1 MNGVQRK
8 RKEVKKIREQMTD
21 KELFLSKAYHD
32 SLRKF
37 ARVLGGNQAVGLV
50 LAYTKEED
58 SRIALTDGNTI
69 FLNTANIITEQ
80 FLHRKGKMA
89 SHEGLVAHEC
99 GHIRYSDF
107 DRRTI
112 YTNGFSQGR
121 IFPKPPEGQTPAEKR
136 AAEELKQFIRRRDQA
151 AVSVIAMTAAHLNN
165 LLEDVYIEGKM
176 CQRYPGSVRTSIQRN
191 TAVLLGRIPTASER
205 KTEKNNGLD
214 MMIDLLLRYARS
226 GETEEEKV
234 YDRQYRSCLEACRS
248 RIDEAVGSDDPD
260 IRYVVANELLL
271 KIWKYIK
278 KAIQTARTDLG
289 RDFLKLSPEEQEKKA
304 REYLKEN
311 LNPSCLSGGYDR
323 ECGRPKTIEGWDGS
337 LDSEETSGQEGSG
350 QEKEGQAE
358 KEKQESQIEKE
369 KQEGQTEKEKEG
381 SQTEPEGKE
390 SPGGKEEKAGNREKE
405 ESGKEESRSE
415 KGQRSNGREEN
426 GSQEQASRD
435 NESETGEESSQKEEK
450 EQGEKDEDKDG
461 HTKAPSHIV
470 LLRVGQLAVQGQ
482 GEECDEFE
490 GEVIGLLGQ
499 EDGVVRTREIG
510 GDFLEIQNKA
520 AEEVYGK
527 QAEVKLKKRLED
539 EAKDLSP
546 EGIHKGV
553 PVKIYRELEITPR
566 MEAGYREIESEIKKT
581 AGRLRQMVEEI
592 LIRKEG
598 GVMSGLYMGKR
609 LSRGNLYRQD
619 GKIFEKRIL
628 PEEGF
633 SVAFGVL
640 VDNSGSMIVD
650 NRIGQARKAAL
661 VLYEFCRS
669 LSIPITVYGH
679 STCSV
684 LFHGGFREG
693 VAMYSFA
700 EFDSVDG
707 KDHLRIQ
714 GMKHCQCNRDGLA
727 LRFVGKH
734 LAEREEEVKILTLI
748 SDGSPYAVNYGGE
761 TAKED
766 LRMAKQELHKMGVT
780 LFSAA
785 IGDDREVIE
794 DIYGDSFL
802 NISNLGTMPQKLA
815 ALLLRYLR

>member
-176 CQRYPGSVRTSIQRN
+176 CQQYPGSVRTSIQRN

-226 GETEEEKV
+226 GETEEEKA

-311 LNPSCLSGGYDR
+311 LNPSCLSGGYDGGG
-323 ECGRPKTIEGWDGS
+323 GRPKTIEGWDGS

-350 QEKEGQAE
+350 QEKEGQT
-358 KEKQESQIEKE
+358 EKE
-369 KQEGQTEKEKEG
+369 KQEGQTEKEKQGSQIEKEKQE

-405 ESGKEESRSE
+405 ESRSE
-415 KGQRSNGREEN
+415 KGQRNNGREEN
-426 GSQEQASRD
+426 GSQKQASKD

-450 EQGEKDEDKDG
+450 EEQGEKDEDKDG
-461 HTKAPSHIV
+461 RTKVPSHII

-482 GEECDEFE
+482 GEECGEFE

-499 EDGVVRTREIG
+499 EDGAVRTGEIG

-566 MEAGYREIESEIKKT
+566 MEAGYREIESEIKKA

-684 LFHGGFREG
+684 LFHGDFREG

-766 LRMAKQELHKMGVT
+766 LKMAKQELHKMGVT

>member
-21 KELFLSKAYHD
+21 EELFLSKAYHD

-80 FLHRKGKMA
+80 FLHRKGKLA

-136 AAEELKQFIRRRDQA
+136 AAEELKQFIRRRDKA

-226 GETEEEKV
+226 GETEEEKA

-248 RIDEAVGSDDPD
+248 RIDEAVGSDDAD

-311 LNPSCLSGGYDR
+311 LNPSCLSGGYDGG
-323 ECGRPKTIEGWDGS
+323 CGRPKTIEGWDGS

-358 KEKQESQIEKE
+358 KEKQESQ
-369 KQEGQTEKEKEG
+369 
-381 SQTEPEGKE
+381 TEPEGKE
-390 SPGGKEEKAGNREKE
+390 SRGGKEEKAGNREKE

-415 KGQRSNGREEN
+415 KGWRSNGGEEN

-435 NESETGEESSQKEEK
+435 NESETGEESFQKEEK
-450 EQGEKDEDKDG
+450 EEQGEKDEDKDG
-461 HTKAPSHIV
+461 RTKAPSHIV

-482 GEECDEFE
+482 GEDCDEFE

-499 EDGVVRTREIG
+499 EDGAVRTGEIG

-553 PVKIYRELEITPR
+553 PVKIYRELEITSR
-566 MEAGYREIESEIKKT
+566 MEAGYREIELEIKKT

-661 VLYEFCRS
+661 VIYEFCRS

-734 LAEREEEVKILTLI
+734 LAGREEEVKILTLI

>member
-1 MNGVQRK
+1 MNGVQSK
-8 RKEVKKIREQMTD
+8 RKEVKKVREHMTD
-21 KELFLSKAYHD
+21 KELFLSKAYQD

-58 SRIALTDGNTI
+58 SGIALTDGRTI
-69 FLNTANIITEQ
+69 YLNTANIVTEQ
-80 FLHRKGKMA
+80 FRERKEKMA
-89 SHEGLVAHEC
+89 SHEGLTAHEC

-121 IFPKPPEGQTPAEKR
+121 IFPRPPEGQTPAEKR
-136 AAEELKQFIRRRDQA
+136 AAEELKQFIRRRDKA
-151 AVSVIAMTAAHLNN
+151 AVSVIGTTASNLNN
-165 LLEDVYIEGKM
+165 ILEDVYIESKM

-191 TAVLLGRIPTASER
+191 TAVLLGQIPTAAER
-205 KTEKNNGLD
+205 KAEKNSGLD
-214 MMIDLLLRYARS
+214 IMTDLILRYARS
-226 GETEEEKV
+226 GETEVEKE
-234 YDRQYRSCLEACRS
+234 YDRQYRMCLAACRG

-260 IRYVVANELLL
+260 IRYLAANELLL
-271 KIWKYIK
+271 KIWKYVK
-278 KAIQTARTDLG
+278 KAIQRARADLG
-289 RDFLKLSPEEQEKKA
+289 KDFMKLPPQEQEKKV
-304 REYLKEN
+304 REYLNEN
-311 LNPSCLSGGYDR
+311 LKLSSLSGGYGGLCR
-323 ECGRPKTIEGWDGS
+323 RFKTIEGWDGS
-337 LDSEETSGQEGSG
+337 LDSGKETGQEGSG
-350 QEKEGQAE
+350 QEKEEQE
-358 KEKQESQIEKE
+358 KEN
-369 KQEGQTEKEKEG
+369 GQTEKEGKDGPGEG
-381 SQTEPEGKE
+381 
-390 SPGGKEEKAGNREKE
+390 
-405 ESGKEESRSE
+405 
-415 KGQRSNGREEN
+415 GQNEGREEEQSQSGKGRGSN
-426 GSQEQASRD
+426 IGKECGSQENSFQENASNENHSEAED
-435 NESETGEESSQKEEK
+435 NDSQENQGETDKEK
-450 EQGEKDEDKDG
+450 EGKDESGDNGENDEKDNDENDG
-461 HTKAPSHIV
+461 SRAPSHII
-470 LLRVGQLAVQGQ
+470 LLRLGQLAVQGQ
-482 GEECDEFE
+482 DDDRNEEQG
-490 GEVIGLLGQ
+490 GEVGLPGR
-499 EDGVVRTREIG
+499 GGGIRTGEISR
-510 GDFLEIQNKA
+510 DLLELLNKA
-520 AEEVYGK
+520 AEEAYGK
-527 QAEVKLKKRLED
+527 QEEIKLKKHLED
-539 EAKDLSP
+539 EAEELSP

-553 PVKIYRELEITPR
+553 PIRVYRELEITPD
-566 MEAGYREIESEIKKT
+566 MEAGYKTIESEIKKA
-581 AGRLRQMVEEI
+581 AGRLRQTVEEI

-640 VDNSGSMIVD
+640 VDNSGSMTTED
-650 NRIGQARKAAL
+650 RIGQARKAAL

-684 LFHGGFREG
+684 FFNGSYREG

-714 GMKHCQCNRDGLA
+714 GMGSSQCNRDGLA

-734 LAEREEEVKILTLI
+734 LAKREEEVKILTLI

-761 TAKED
+761 TAKAD

-802 NISNLGTMPQKLA
+802 NISDLKTIPQKLA
-815 ALLLRYLR
+815 ALLLRYIR

>member
-8 RKEVKKIREQMTD
+8 QKEVKKIREQMTD

-58 SRIALTDGNTI
+58 SRIALTDGNAI

-136 AAEELKQFIRRRDQA
+136 AAEELKQFIRRKDQA

-226 GETEEEKV
+226 GETEEEKA

-311 LNPSCLSGGYDR
+311 LNPSCLSGGYDG

-358 KEKQESQIEKE
+358 KEKQESQTEKEKEESQTEKE
-369 KQEGQTEKEKEG
+369 KQGSQTEKEKE
-381 SQTEPEGKE
+381 E
-390 SPGGKEEKAGNREKE
+390 SPGGNEEKAGNREKE
-405 ESGKEESRSE
+405 EKGKEKSRSE

-450 EQGEKDEDKDG
+450 DEQGEKDEDKDG
-461 HTKAPSHIV
+461 RTKVPSHIT

-499 EDGVVRTREIG
+499 EDGAVRTGEIG

-581 AGRLRQMVEEI
+581 AGRLRQAVEEI

-684 LFHGGFREG
+684 VFHGGFREG

-707 KDHLRIQ
+707 KD
-714 GMKHCQCNRDGLA
+714 C
-727 LRFVGKH
+727 
-734 LAEREEEVKILTLI
+734 
-748 SDGSPYAVNYGGE
+748 
-761 TAKED
+761 
-766 LRMAKQELHKMGVT
+766 
-780 LFSAA
+780 
-785 IGDDREVIE
+785 
-794 DIYGDSFL
+794 
-802 NISNLGTMPQKLA
+802 
-815 ALLLRYLR
+815 

>member
-1 MNGVQRK
+1 M
-8 RKEVKKIREQMTD
+8 
-21 KELFLSKAYHD
+21 
-32 SLRKF
+32 
-37 ARVLGGNQAVGLV
+37 
-50 LAYTKEED
+50 
-58 SRIALTDGNTI
+58 
-69 FLNTANIITEQ
+69 
-80 FLHRKGKMA
+80 
-89 SHEGLVAHEC
+89 AHEC

-136 AAEELKQFIRRRDQA
+136 AAEELKQFIRRRDKA

-226 GETEEEKV
+226 GETEEEKA

-311 LNPSCLSGGYDR
+311 LNPSCLSGGYDGG
-323 ECGRPKTIEGWDGS
+323 CGRPKTIKGWDGS

-415 KGQRSNGREEN
+415 KGQRSNGGEEN

-435 NESETGEESSQKEEK
+435 NESETGEESFQKEEK
-450 EQGEKDEDKDG
+450 EEQGEKDEDKDG
-461 HTKAPSHIV
+461 RTKAPSHIV

-482 GEECDEFE
+482 GEDCDEFE

-499 EDGVVRTREIG
+499 EDGAVRTGEIG

-553 PVKIYRELEITPR
+553 PVKIYRELEITSR
-566 MEAGYREIESEIKKT
+566 MEAGYREIELEIKKT

-661 VLYEFCRS
+661 VIYEFCRS

-734 LAEREEEVKILTLI
+734 LAGREEEVKILTLI

>member
-1 MNGVQRK
+1 MQQKTPYLYGLRRFVN
-8 RKEVKKIREQMTD
+8 
-21 KELFLSKAYHD
+21 AY
-32 SLRKF
+32 
-37 ARVLGGNQAVGLV
+37 
-50 LAYTKEED
+50 
-58 SRIALTDGNTI
+58 I
-69 FLNTANIITEQ
+69 
-80 FLHRKGKMA
+80 
-89 SHEGLVAHEC
+89 
-99 GHIRYSDF
+99 
-107 DRRTI
+107 
-112 YTNGFSQGR
+112 
-121 IFPKPPEGQTPAEKR
+121 
-136 AAEELKQFIRRRDQA
+136 
-151 AVSVIAMTAAHLNN
+151 HL
-165 LLEDVYIEGKM
+165 LY
-176 CQRYPGSVRTSIQRN
+176 
-191 TAVLLGRIPTASER
+191 
-205 KTEKNNGLD
+205 
-214 MMIDLLLRYARS
+214 
-226 GETEEEKV
+226 EEKA
-234 YDRQYRSCLEACRS
+234 YDRQYRFCLEACRS

-311 LNPSCLSGGYDR
+311 LNPSCLSGGYDGG
-323 ECGRPKTIEGWDGS
+323 CGRPKTIEGWDGS
-337 LDSEETSGQEGSG
+337 LDSEETSGLEGSG

-358 KEKQESQIEKE
+358 KEKQ
-369 KQEGQTEKEKEG
+369 G

-390 SPGGKEEKAGNREKE
+390 SPGGKEEKAGNR
-405 ESGKEESRSE
+405 GKEESRSE
-415 KGQRSNGREEN
+415 KGQRSNGGEEN
-426 GSQEQASRD
+426 SSQEHASKD

-450 EQGEKDEDKDG
+450 EEQGEKDEDKDG
-461 HTKAPSHIV
+461 HSKAPSHII

-499 EDGVVRTREIG
+499 EDSAVRTGEIG

-566 MEAGYREIESEIKKT
+566 MEAGYRKIESEIKKT
-581 AGRLRQMVEEI
+581 AGRLRQAVEEI

-640 VDNSGSMIVD
+640 ADNSGFMVVD

-661 VLYEFCRS
+661 
-669 LSIPITVYGH
+669 
-679 STCSV
+679 
-684 LFHGGFREG
+684 
-693 VAMYSFA
+693 
-700 EFDSVDG
+700 
-707 KDHLRIQ
+707 
-714 GMKHCQCNRDGLA
+714 
-727 LRFVGKH
+727 
-734 LAEREEEVKILTLI
+734 
-748 SDGSPYAVNYGGE
+748 
-761 TAKED
+761 
-766 LRMAKQELHKMGVT
+766 
-780 LFSAA
+780 
-785 IGDDREVIE
+785 
-794 DIYGDSFL
+794 
-802 NISNLGTMPQKLA
+802 
-815 ALLLRYLR
+815 LLRYLR